1 MRQGAQEP
9 GCTGAELSLLV
20 GLSSSSSNL
29 GWRDPLMETRFA
41 PHQSHQGLLHQTPPC
56 TPFPPHPL
64 LPRGFYN
71 VLIFSPRS
79 CPTTPHSQL
88 AFFSWPSRL
97 INTQQQNPD
106 ARGRRWVPFI
116 RFVESLFLLI

>member
-1 MRQGAQEP
+1 MRQGAREP
-9 GCTGAELSLLV
+9 GCTGAELLLLV

-29 GWRDPLMETRFA
+29 RWRDPLMETRLA
-41 PHQSHQGLLHQTPPC
+41 PHQSPTSNPTRH
-56 TPFPPHPL
+56 PFSSSPSPS
-64 LPRGFYN
+64 RGFYS
-71 VLIFSPRS
+71 VLIFSPKS